1 MSSGDR
7 PLMKDGEPFPSA
19 MQGRWLEESEPA
31 FELVILDHEL
41 FMRGERQDYVRRRLI
56 IEENEICGVQVARP
70 FDTYDED
77 ELCLFF
83 SGDEMYAF
91 SVHSVSLFIRGD

>member
-19 MQGRWLEESEPA
+19 MQGRWFEESEPA
-31 FELVILDHEL
+31 FELVIRDHEL
-41 FMRGERQDYVRRRLI
+41 FMRGEREDYVRRRLI
-56 IEENEICGVQVARP
+56 IEENEICGVRVARP